1 MREDKPVSR
10 PHVTNYIDSMNR
22 QTLFSLIAL
31 TVFGAASAR
40 ADVVTD
46 WNTAALDAI
55 RGNRTPPP
63 RASRGLAILH
73 ASIYDAVN
81 GISRTH
87 EAYLVQSK
95 VPASASKEAAA
106 SAAAHR
112 VLSALFPTNTAAF
125 DALHARTLA
134 GIKKGPQK
142 RMGMAWGQKVASQIL
157 SARADDGSGDTV
169 TPLPALGPGDWVPTP
184 PAFAPY
190 LLPQWGSLTPF
201 TMSGHAQFR
210 PPGPPVLDSAKYAA
224 DFNEVKA
231 LGAAVGSTRTADQS
245 QIALFWAD
253 GAGTE
258 TPPGHWN
265 HIAQDVGAALGNTME
280 ENARLFALLN
290 LAMADAAICA
300 WDAKYNFHNWRPVTA
315 IRMADLDGNPD
326 TAPDPAWSSFIVTP
340 PFPDYVSGHS
350 TFSGAGAT
358 VLAMFY
364 GTDNVSFTTGSD
376 FLPGVTRSFTSFSGA
391 AMEAMNSRLYG
402 GIHYRFAN
410 EDGLASGLQIGEWAS
425 TNYLQA
431 KGNRSRK

>member
-1 MREDKPVSR
+1 MREVTHASR
-10 PHVTNYIDSMNR
+10 TVITNNNDNMKR
-22 QTLFSLIAL
+22 QTFLSLIAL
-31 TVFGAASAR
+31 IVFGAASAR

-63 RASRGLAILH
+63 RASRNLAILH
-73 ASIYDAVN
+73 VSMYDAVN

-87 EAYLVQSK
+87 EAYLVQGK

-125 DALHARTLA
+125 DALHARTLDA
-134 GIKKGPQK
+134 IKKGPQK
-142 RMGMAWGQKVASQIL
+142 RMGIAWGQKVASQIL
-157 SARADDGSGDTV
+157 AARADDGSGDTV
-169 TPLPALGPGDWVPTP
+169 TPLPPLGPGDWVPTP

-201 TMSGHAQFR
+201 TMSDSAQFR
-210 PPGPPVLDSAKYAA
+210 PPGPPALDSAKYAA
-224 DFNEVKA
+224 ALNEVKA
-231 LGAAVGSTRTADQS
+231 LGAATNSSRTADQS

-253 GAGTE
+253 GAATE

-265 HIAQDVGAALGNTME
+265 HIAQDVGAVQGNTME
-280 ENARLFALLN
+280 ENVRLFALLN

-315 IRMADLDGNPD
+315 IRMADLDNNPATD
-326 TAPDPAWSSFIVTP
+326 PDPTWSSFIVTP

-364 GTDNVSFTTGSD
+364 GTDDISFTTGSD

-402 GIHYRFAN
+402 GIHFRFAN
-410 EDGLASGLQIGEWAS
+410 EDGLDSGLKIGEWA
-425 TNYLQA
+425 TTHYLLE

>member
-1 MREDKPVSR
+1 
-10 PHVTNYIDSMNR
+10 
-22 QTLFSLIAL
+22 
-31 TVFGAASAR
+31 VFGVASAR

-63 RASRGLAILH
+63 RASRALAILH

-87 EAYLVQSK
+87 EPYLVRSKLPPGASSNGVKGASRDHEANPFQSK

-142 RMGMAWGQKVASQIL
+142 RMGLAWGQKVASQIL
-157 SARADDGSGDTV
+157 AARSDDGSGDTV
-169 TPLPALGPGDWVPTP
+169 TPLPAIGPGDWVPTP

-190 LLPQWGSLTPF
+190 LLPQWGHVTPF
-201 TMSGHAQFR
+201 TMSDSSQFR
-210 PPGPPVLDSAKYAA
+210 PPGSPALDSAAYAA
-224 DFNEVKA
+224 ALNEVKA
-231 LGAAVGSTRTADQS
+231 LGAAVGSSRTADQS

-265 HIAQDVGAALGNTME
+265 HIAQDVGAALGTTME

-290 LAMADAAICA
+290 LAMADAAICS

-315 IRMADLDGNPD
+315 IRMADLDGNAATD
-326 TAPDPAWSSFIVTP
+326 PDPTWASFIVTP

-364 GTDNVSFTTGSD
+364 GTDNISFTTGSD

-391 AMEAMNSRLYG
+391 AMEAMDSRLYG
-402 GIHYRFAN
+402 GIHFRFAN

-425 TNYLQA
+425 TNYLEA